1 MEQWPSKACR
11 NKNILPAVT
20 MESLCPAEAKPV
32 TSHHTEAEALTPR
45 PSDPV
50 SPPSVTFPVNST
62 KNPAIATC
70 HPSPPQEVFGGSML
84 LHTPLC
90 ICLALC
96 HGHSEANSLLS
107 TSLAHLCPLGRDVRF
122 TADFEAVCQDHSC
135 LPRLF
140 LSSILSPQ
148 GMSK

>member
-11 NKNILPAVT
+11 DKNIRPAVT
-20 MESLCPAEAKPV
+20 MESLCPAEAQPV
-32 TSHHTEAEALTPR
+32 ISHHTEAEALTPR

-50 SPPSVTFPVNST
+50 SPPSVTTFPVSST
-62 KNPAIATC
+62 KNPAIATR
-70 HPSPPQEVFGGSML
+70 HPFPPQEVFGGTML

-96 HGHSEANSLLS
+96 RGHSEAN
-107 TSLAHLCPLGRDVRF
+107 SLAHLCPLGRDVHF
-122 TADFEAVCQDHSC
+122 VADVGAVCQDHSC

-140 LSSILSPQ
+140 LSSVLPPQ
-148 GMSK
+148 GTSK